1 MNMCYHF
8 LRNRQCGTEI
18 DRVIDSAAA
27 FGEQPCAMP
36 RVLGSLPGEELA
48 KQIQAGGCFIR
59 HSGFCP
65 LLVLPSQVLRLGSS
79 KPDPGWSLGIAQ
91 GLEGI
96 RTDKAREPG
105 PPKED
110 RVGSRKLGLP

>member
-1 MNMCYHF
+1 MPWKF
-8 LRNRQCGTEI
+8 QTVGLR
-18 DRVIDSAAA
+18 AASCNLKA
-27 FGEQPCAMP
+27 EPKQ
-36 RVLGSLPGEELA
+36 LGSVW
-48 KQIQAGGCFIR
+48 IR
-59 HSGFCP
+59 AFDEYQTQNTAGFCR

-91 GLEGI
+91 GLERI